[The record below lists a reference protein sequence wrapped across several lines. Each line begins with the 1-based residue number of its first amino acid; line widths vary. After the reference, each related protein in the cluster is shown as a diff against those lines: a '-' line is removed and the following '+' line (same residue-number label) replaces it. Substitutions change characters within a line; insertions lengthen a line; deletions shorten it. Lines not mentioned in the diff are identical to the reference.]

1 MHMRICRY
9 SRYKPGNSEDKI
21 DMIVMSASKLN
32 KSFGVNEVLTD
43 VSFNLNKGDR
53 VGIIGE
59 NGAGKSTL
67 LNILAGNMDR
77 DSGEI
82 FIGSNLR
89 VGYLRQS
96 DNFLSDG
103 TVLEEI
109 TKTYNKA
116 KDEGLEIYES
126 EITGILNAMAFPE
139 SYYDKLIETLSGGE
153 KTRLAFASLL
163 LSKPD
168 IMLLDE
174 PTNHLD
180 IGTLNWLEG
189 YIKSF
194 AGTVVVISHD
204 RYFLDQT
211 INKVF
216 EIRNHR
222 LIAMDGNYSQFAEK
236 KRGLME
242 AELKKYEIQQK
253 EIKRQEEIIR
263 RFKQHNTEKLVKRA
277 QSREKRLA
285 QLDVVERPDDSQ
297 KKMKINF
304 KERFKSGNDVFYAED
319 LSKSFFDGDHVN
331 KLFEHVELD
340 IKRGERICMV
350 GANGIGKT
358 TLLKILDERI
368 HEDTGYV
375 KKGHNVYIGYYDQ
388 EQKDLNENN
397 TVLEE
402 MNSAY
407 KLYGD
412 REMRNILG
420 RFLFGGDKVFQEISS
435 LSGGE
440 KARLS
445 LLKLMLSGSNTL
457 LLDEPTNHLDIWSR
471 EVFEDALLDYP
482 GTLFVISHDRY
493 FLSKIPTRILEL
505 ERDGIVNYAG
515 KYDYYKEKK
524 GAMSSGKQYL
534 KNLGKN
540 AGQNENGHEENVQS
554 GGDAAVNDF
563 GEVITDSQL
572 ERRRKKEAEAAER
585 KKARELEKAEQQI
598 EELEQKITALEEEIC
613 SEDIMSNHKLLE
625 EKSIMLDNVK
635 QDLQIVYDNWIELHE
650 D

>member
-1 MHMRICRY
+1 
-9 SRYKPGNSEDKI
+9 
-21 DMIVMSASKLN
+21 MIVMSASKLN
-32 KSFGVNEVLTD
+32 KAFGTNVILSD
-43 VSFNLNKGDR
+43 ISFNLNKGDR

-67 LNILAGNMDR
+67 LNMLAGNMER

-82 FIGSNLR
+82 YISRGQR
-89 VGYLRQS
+89 IGYLMQA

-103 TVLEEI
+103 TVIEEI
-109 TKTYNKA
+109 KKTYNEA
-116 KDEGLEIYES
+116 KENGLEIYES

-139 SYYDKLIETLSGGE
+139 SYYEKRIETLSGGE

-163 LSKPD
+163 LSRPD
-168 IMLLDE
+168 ILLLDE

-180 IGTLNWLEG
+180 IGTLGWLEG
-189 YIKSF
+189 YIKNFS
-194 AGTVVVISHD
+194 GSVIVISHD

-211 INKVF
+211 VNKIF
-216 EIRNHR
+216 EIQNHR
-222 LIAMDGNYSQFAEK
+222 LLAMDGNYSQFAEK

-242 AELKKYEIQQK
+242 AELKKYDVQQK

-285 QLDVVERPDDSQ
+285 QLDVVERPDDSR

-304 KERFKSGNDVFYAED
+304 KEKFKSGNDVFYAEG
-319 LSKSFFDGDHVN
+319 LSKSFFDGEHVN
-331 KLFEHVELD
+331 RLFEHVDLD
-340 IKRGERICMV
+340 IKRGERVCMV

-368 HEDTGYV
+368 HVDSGFI

-388 EQKDLNENN
+388 EQKGLNDNI
-397 TVLEE
+397 TVLDE
-402 MNSAY
+402 MNEAY
-407 KLYGD
+407 RLYGD
-412 REMRNILG
+412 GEMRNILG
-420 RFLFGGDKVFQEISS
+420 RFLFGGDMVFQRVGS

-445 LLKLMLSGSNTL
+445 LLKLMLSGANTL

-471 EVFEDALLDYP
+471 EVFEDSLLEYP

-505 ERDGIVNYAG
+505 ESEGVVNYPG
-515 KYDYYKEKK
+515 QYEYYIEKK
-524 GAMSSGKQYL
+524 EVSGSGKRYL
-534 KNLGKN
+534 KNLGDGKT
-540 AGQNENGHEENVQS
+540 QS
-554 GGDAAVNDF
+554 GYDPDNGMDEDCI
-563 GEVITDSQL
+563 VIESDSQK
-572 ERRRKKEAEAAER
+572 ERQLKKEIEAKER
-585 KKARELEKAEQQI
+585 KKQRELEQS
-598 EELEQKITALEEEIC
+598 EQKIDELEKIITELEEEIC
-613 SEDIMSNHKLLE
+613 EEHIMKDHKLLE
-625 EKSIMLDNVK
+625 EKSILLDNRK
-635 QDLQIVYDNWIELHE
+635 KELQTEYDSWVGLHE
-650 D
+650 DL

>member
-1 MHMRICRY
+1 
-9 SRYKPGNSEDKI
+9 
-21 DMIVMSASKLN
+21 MIVMSASKLN

-43 VSFNLNKGDR
+43 ISFNLNKGDR

-67 LNILAGNMDR
+67 LSILAGNTDR

-82 FIGSNLR
+82 YISSGLR
-89 VGYLRQS
+89 VGYLRQTE
-96 DNFLSDG
+96 NFLSDR
-103 TVLEEI
+103 VVIEEI
-109 TKTYNKA
+109 KKTYNDTKA
-116 KDEGLEIYES
+116 EGIEIYES

-139 SYYDKLIETLSGGE
+139 SYYQKKIETLSGGE

-168 IMLLDE
+168 ILLLDE

-180 IGTLNWLEG
+180 IGTLGWLES
-189 YIKSF
+189 YIKGFS
-194 AGTVVVISHD
+194 GTVVVISHD

-222 LIAMDGNYSQFAEK
+222 LLAMDGNYSQFAEK

-242 AELKKYEIQQK
+242 AELKKYETQQK

-285 QLDVVERPDDSQ
+285 QLDVYERPDDTQ

-304 KERFKSGNDVFYAED
+304 KEKFKSGNDVFYAED

-331 KLFEHVELD
+331 KLFQNVNLD
-340 IKRGERICMV
+340 IKRAERICMV

-368 HEDTGYV
+368 HADSGYI
-375 KKGHNVYIGYYDQ
+375 KKGHNVYVGYYDQ
-388 EQKDLNENN
+388 EQKDLNEEN
-397 TVLEE
+397 TVLDE
-402 MNSAY
+402 MNTAY

-412 REMRNILG
+412 GEMRNILG
-420 RFLFGGDKVFQEISS
+420 RFLFRGDMVFQKVNS

-440 KARLS
+440 KAKLS
-445 LLKLMLSGSNTL
+445 LLKLMLSGANTL

-471 EVFEDALLDYP
+471 EVFEDALMDYP

-505 ERDGIVNYAG
+505 QREGIVNYPG

-524 GAMSSGKQYL
+524 GSGGSGKQYL
-534 KNLGKN
+534 KSLTEDNVKSTLDT
-540 AGQNENGHEENVQS
+540 NEEIIEAS
-554 GGDAAVNDF
+554 
-563 GEVITDSQL
+563 DSKL
-572 ERRRKKEAEAAER
+572 ERQRKKEAEAAER
-585 KKARELEKAEQQI
+585 KKMRELADSELRIDELEKE
-598 EELEQKITALEEEIC
+598 ITALEEEIC
-613 SEDIMSNHKLLE
+613 EEHVMTNHKLLE
-625 EKSIMLDNVK
+625 EKSNLLDNK
-635 QDLQIVYDNWIELHE
+635 KEELQDVYERWLILHE
-650 D
+650 DV